1 MKTKSYITF
10 LLLITAQWAFATGLQ
25 PVGTSAPV
33 RVQAVDFELE
43 MRGLYV
49 SSVMEV
55 QFVADSGDENAANL
69 RFPLPP
75 DSVLHKAEI
84 YLPELEQWT
93 VAETMGRREGEI
105 IYNDIVEQQ
114 LDPLLIQKIGTDF
127 YRARVYP
134 INEQGDLRM
143 RVHYAHTL
151 ETADNHYRLRVPF
164 ANKDATAATPA
175 NGITISLRTDANYWT
190 AGAWQMGDEMGT
202 PSTLDDEMGT
212 PSTVNLDNGTTLLSL
227 EDFAMSKDITLDLTP
242 NEPMSQATALY
253 YQPEAPNLVGHL
265 HTWWRPDFSDYPAVM
280 SQPRNVV
287 FVIDV
292 SGSMSGA
299 KIAQT
304 RQAVI
309 NSLEALSNEDYF
321 GIVAFDD
328 QVYVFRPNMRS
339 GADIP
344 AAIEW
349 VSNLIAMGSTGM
361 SAGLTTGAAIGIR
374 SPLTGASIDL
384 LLITDGRP
392 NVGSSTVDG
401 ILADVSAEAEQ
412 LGRQIRI
419 FSVGIGHNLD
429 QVLLNSLAQQRGG
442 ESTFALD
449 DNEITGQILDLF
461 ARVRGGGVS
470 DVIAAVQTAGVSDN
484 QFTWRRVFSGTALQM
499 GAKGDVGNSMNLNLD
514 GRLSDLTSIALNTTL
529 APLSSNST
537 IHRIAAPL
545 AAKTWADQLER
556 QIDAEGETAELVNKA
571 VDLARSYGI
580 VTRYSSLLALQNEE
594 LYESVNRIARDPA
607 GIALQPVA
615 SSTVDESQ
623 IGGQGTDDGESE
635 KTGAPPPPGMTYMP
649 QPTVAADMINSA
661 LLLSPS
667 PAPTNVVGTPYS
679 GGPTGASAGASGG
692 TSSGVG
698 ASGSAPMAYESPPAS
713 MFCESPL
720 LDEQLRLDIPRLNYQ
735 GYYLW
740 GSLQLVVLPD
750 GTLRLDVLN
759 YGPVAPPN
767 HNSACQLEEIVLS
780 ATMQLH
786 IPLVLYQTATE
797 EVQITDIILQGRMTA
812 DGRLKF
818 EVIDYKL

>member
-1 MKTKSYITF
+1 MKTKLTF
-10 LLLITAQWAFATGLQ
+10 LLLTTAQWAFATGLQ

-33 RVQAVDFELE
+33 RVQAVDFNLE

-55 QFVADSGDENAANL
+55 QFFADSGEENAANL

-84 YLPELEQWT
+84 YLPEFEQWT
-93 VAETMGRREGEI
+93 QAETMGRREGEI
-105 IYNDIVEQQ
+105 IYNEIVEQQ
-114 LDPLLIQKIGTDF
+114 LDPLLIQRIGTDF

-143 RVHYAHTL
+143 RVYYAHTL

-175 NGITISLRTDANYWT
+175 NGITISLQTDANYWT

-202 PSTLDDEMGT
+202 PSTLNDEMGT
-212 PSTVNLDNGTTLLSL
+212 PSTVNLDNGTTLISL
-227 EDFAMSKDITLDLTP
+227 EDFSMSKDITLDLTP
-242 NEPMSQATALY
+242 NEPMSQATARY

-265 HTWWRPDFSDYPAVM
+265 HTWWQPDFSDYPAVT

-309 NSLEALSNEDYF
+309 NSLEALSDEDYF

-339 GADIP
+339 GADIQ

-374 SPLTGASIDL
+374 SPLVGASIDL
-384 LLITDGRP
+384 LLVTDGRP

-412 LGRQIRI
+412 LGRKIRI

-429 QVLLNSLAQQRGG
+429 QALLNGLAQQRDG

-470 DVIAAVQTAGVSDN
+470 DVIAAVQTASVSDN
-484 QFTWRRVFSGTALQM
+484 QFTWRRIFSGTALQM
-499 GAKGDVGNSMNLNLD
+499 GAKGDVANSMHLNLD
-514 GRLSDLTSIALNTTL
+514 GRLSDLTSITLNTTL

-537 IHRIAAPL
+537 IDRIAAPL

-556 QIDAEGETAELVNKA
+556 QIDAEGETAELVNQA
-571 VDLARSYGI
+571 VNLARTYGI

-594 LYESVNRIARDPA
+594 LYEKQGINRIARDPA
-607 GIALQPVA
+607 GIALQPVEL
-615 SSTVDESQ
+615 STVDESQ
-623 IGGQGTDDGESE
+623 IGGQGTDDGDSESF
-635 KTGAPPPPGMTYMP
+635 GAPPPPGRTYLP
-649 QPTVAADMINSA
+649 QPMVAADMSNSA
-661 LLLSPS
+661 FFVSPS
-667 PAPTNVVGTPYS
+667 PAPTNAVGTPYS
-679 GGPTGASAGASGG
+679 GGPVSAGASGG

-698 ASGSAPMAYESPPAS
+698 ASGSAPMAYYDSPPAS
-713 MFCESPL
+713 MFCENPL

-797 EVQITDIILQGRMTA
+797 EVPITDIILQGKMTA

-818 EVIDYKL
+818 EVIDYQF